1 MPQAELPKEG
11 LTLEGLVK
19 YRSSLTE
26 LWEQENFQPV
36 RFYLAA
42 LYREAVEAL
51 VYKHFTD
58 QKDLVA
64 IAEHAAVAKLA
75 NSLFNLPDMLKQI
88 EDNFNMHAEARAKMA
103 AESAPLPFEI
113 TGKGRKQ

>member
-1 MPQAELPKEG
+1 M
-11 LTLEGLVK
+11 
-19 YRSSLTE
+19 E
-26 LWEQENFQPV
+26 LWEQENFQLV
-36 RFYLAA
+36 KRYLAG
-42 LYREAVEAL
+42 LYKEAVEAL

-75 NSLFNLPDMLKQI
+75 NSLFNLPEVLKQI
-88 EDNFNMHAEARAKMA
+88 EQTFASQAEIKSKMMAEA
-103 AESAPLPFEI
+103 APLPFEI